1 LPSGSGGAF
10 CFAAAKA
17 APVTRPSRKEYHMPF
32 AHGKNAYLRM
42 EDSTAS
48 YVFTADISSIS
59 DNWTRD
65 NPQTTTMG
73 KQMHT
78 RIAGLQD
85 YAITVA
91 YVWNSDTVTASA
103 VNTFLD
109 NQFAASGN
117 TCINYAPGGSITGCP
132 LYSACMLISQ
142 HDRTA
147 PVNGVVAGT
156 FTLQNSSASVIAGSC
171 A

>member
-1 LPSGSGGAF
+1 
-10 CFAAAKA
+10 
-17 APVTRPSRKEYHMPF
+17 MPF
-32 AHGKNAYLRM
+32 SHGKNAYLRM
-42 EDSTAS
+42 AGVSGS
-48 YVFTADISSIS
+48 YVFNGDMTNIS
-59 DNWTRD
+59 DSWTRD

-73 KQMHT
+73 RQMHT
-78 RIAGLQD
+78 RVAGLQD

-103 VNTFLD
+103 VNAFLD
-109 NQFAASGN
+109 NQFAASTN
-117 TCINYAPGGSITGCP
+117 TCVNYAPGGSVSGSP
-132 LYSACMLISQ
+132 LYTACMLISQ

-156 FTLQNSSASVIAGSC
+156 FTLQNSSGSVTAGSC